1 MRTICL
7 LMLLGLAACANQNAS
22 APAPCNPPMFIDATG
37 NCVSQPVIQHRR

>member
-22 APAPCNPPMFIDATG
+22 APAPCNPPMMIDSTG
-37 NCVSQPVIQHRR
+37 ACVNTPVFNRR